1 MPSSVNDIHHH
12 PSDSFVTFSTG
23 ATGQP
28 QDHIPRTRTS
38 PRRLGGTLSSHLKCL
53 GDISACFTHTHTD
66 THTPTNYLGGPK
78 TGIVLHIFKLHQ
90 TKKQRKLKQIG
101 LRFERLLKYF
111 CVKFLY
117 IAMTLSFVICC
128 SRDSLMLKRGR
139 TFKRKNNNSNNN
151 NNSIT

>member
-1 MPSSVNDIHHH
+1 MPSSVNDIRHH

-66 THTPTNYLGGPK
+66 THTHLQITSAVQRQALCF
-78 TGIVLHIFKLHQ
+78 TSFKLHQ
-90 TKKQRKLKQIG
+90 TKKQRKLKQIR
-101 LRFERLLKYF
+101 LLFERLLKYF
-111 CVKFLY
+111 YVKFLY

-128 SRDSLMLKRGR
+128 SCDSLMLKRGR
-139 TFKRKNNNSNNN
+139 TLKRKNNTSNN